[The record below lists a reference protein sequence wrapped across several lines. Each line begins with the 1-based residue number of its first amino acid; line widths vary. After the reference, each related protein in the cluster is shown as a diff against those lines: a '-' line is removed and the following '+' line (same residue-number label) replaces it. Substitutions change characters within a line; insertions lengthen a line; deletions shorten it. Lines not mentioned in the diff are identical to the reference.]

1 MATVTLK
8 INGMDCAEEVNL
20 LRAQLGPLPGVEN
33 LAFDLLNSK
42 LTVSY
47 VDQTISPTAL
57 IAAVEKTGMRAER
70 FSAAET
76 SGGERL
82 AERRS
87 GRTATT
93 VLSGLLIAAGFA
105 THAAL
110 RGWFAALAGE
120 ETAMPLAAAL
130 LYLGATAAGGVYVAP
145 KAWQALLR
153 RRPDMNLLMTLAV
166 FGAIMIGQFLEAAT
180 VAFLF
185 ALSLALEAWSVG
197 RARRAISALMAL
209 TPDTARIIRTDRRE
223 QVISTQEVSV
233 GSTIV
238 VRPGEKIPL
247 DGTVLKG
254 ETTVNQAPIT
264 GEAMPVAK
272 APGDTVFAGTIN
284 GEGAV
289 EIVTTKPAE
298 NTTLARIVKMVGDAQ
313 SKRSPNE
320 QWVDRF
326 AQHYTPVIMV
336 LALAVMVLPPLLV
349 DGAWSDW
356 FYRGLVLLVI
366 GCPCALVISTPVA
379 VVAALTSAARHG
391 ILIKGGP
398 YVEMPAHLQAVALD
412 KTGTLT
418 RGHPEVWK
426 VHPFSGHNEHEVL
439 ELAAAVESR
448 SEHPLARAI
457 ERYASARGLHTSA
470 AEDFQAL
477 KGKGGTA
484 TIAGR
489 SVWVG
494 SHRYLEERAQE
505 TPELHQLLVQLA
517 NEGHSAVVVGESDHV
532 CGLIAIS
539 DTVREEARLA
549 VADLRAAGVK
559 HIIMLTGDN
568 KVSGDN
574 VAQATGVDEV
584 RAELLPEDKV
594 AAVEELVA
602 EYRHVAM
609 VGDGIN
615 DAPAMARA
623 TVGIAMGAM
632 GTDAAIET
640 ADIALMSDDLTRL
653 AWLVRHSRR
662 TLEIVKQNITAALG
676 VKLLFVLLTFVGRAS
691 LWAAIAAD
699 MGVSLLVVFN
709 ALRLL
714 SGDKAGTVQVKANG
728 QKQQQ
733 LR

>member
-20 LRAQLGPLPGVEN
+20 LRSQLGPLPGVEN

-47 VDQTISPTAL
+47 ADQLVSPDAL
-57 IAAVEKTGMRAER
+57 IAAVEKTGMRAEW
-70 FSAAET
+70 FSTAET
-76 SGGERL
+76 SGGRCI

-93 VLSGLLIAAGFA
+93 VLSGVLTAAGFA

-110 RGWFAALAGE
+110 RGWYAALTGE

-130 LYLGATAAGGVYVAP
+130 LYLGAAAAGGVYVAP

-166 FGAIMIGQFLEAAT
+166 FGAIIIGQFFEAAT

-209 TPDTARIIRTDRRE
+209 TPDTARLVRSDRRE
-223 QVISTQEVSV
+223 QLVAIHDVSV

-272 APGDTVFAGTIN
+272 VPGDTVFAGTIN
-284 GEGAV
+284 GAGAV
-289 EIVTTKPAE
+289 EIATTKPAE
-298 NTTLARIVKMVGDAQ
+298 DTTLARIVKMVGDAQ

-320 QWVDRF
+320 QWVDQF
-326 AQHYTPVIMV
+326 AKHYTPVIMV
-336 LALAVMVLPPLLV
+336 LALAVMVLPPLLI

-379 VVAALTSAARHG
+379 IVAALTSAARHG
-391 ILIKGGP
+391 VLIKGGP

-457 ERYASARGLHTSA
+457 ERYASARGLHVSA

-477 KGKGGTA
+477 QGKGGTA
-484 TIAGR
+484 TIGGR

-517 NEGHSAVVVGESDHV
+517 REGHSAVVVGESDHV

-539 DTVREEARLA
+539 DTVRDEARFA
-549 VADLRAAGVK
+549 VADLKAAGVQ

-568 KVSGDN
+568 EASGDS
-574 VAQATGVDEV
+574 VARATGIDEV

-602 EYRHVAM
+602 KYHHVAM

-714 SGDKAGTVQVKANG
+714 SGAKAGTVQVKANG